1 MTDRASDSPPGAGP
15 SGSTVIADTRP
26 PGDTSTLSGRL
37 PSSFHIQL
45 QWQEE
50 ERGRGCRARDRQR
63 EVGECVRV
71 CGWVG
76 GGVGEGVVRDSI
88 ELLNAFQKRH

>member
-1 MTDRASDSPPGAGP
+1 MTDRASDSPLGAGP
-15 SGSTVIADTRP
+15 SGSTVIAYTRP

-50 ERGRGCRARDRQR
+50 ERGRGCRARDRQG
-63 EVGECVRV
+63 EVGECVCV

-76 GGVGEGVVRDSI
+76 EEVVRDSI